1 MPHKHSHGFDAAA
14 TKRRLASTW
23 FKTIFG
29 MSLISVL
36 AVAALM
42 YFGLS
47 FTWGV
52 VLLGAWSLVPVF
64 SWYHSGTLVLKLMK
78 CREPNAHNP
87 DHQRLVR
94 LVDEL
99 YPLTG
104 LKVKPPVYI
113 SPIPMPNAFAT
124 GRNPANSFIAA
135 TEGLLHLGLTDA
147 ELKAVLAH
155 ELAHVKCRDV
165 SIGSFMAVMGS
176 LFAIVLSAGIPGL
189 FRGVF
194 SGGEAPLL
202 DKLSDKVNKDKK
214 RFFTPDGGVAGFIMM
229 LVIFYIVSML
239 TKFLALF
246 VSRCR
251 ESAADVLAAE
261 WTQDP
266 CALST
271 ALQKIRNFMMRQR
284 RDIRLI
290 TLTRGMKPLF
300 IVNAFDED
308 DETGIDNSV
317 DARLGRWWRGLGEHH
332 PSVEKRVAELDAMA
346 GGQCPRVRERD

>member
-1 MPHKHSHGFDAAA
+1 MPHRHSHGFDVAA

-29 MSLISVL
+29 MTLISVL
-36 AVAALM
+36 AVSALV

-47 FTWGV
+47 FTFGV

-78 CREPNAHNP
+78 CREPSAHNP

-99 YPLTG
+99 YPVTG
-104 LKVKPPVYI
+104 LKKKPPVYI

-124 GRNPANSFIAA
+124 GRNPENSFIAA
-135 TEGLLHLGLTDA
+135 TEGLLHLDLTDA

-155 ELAHVKCRDV
+155 ELAHVKSRDV

-176 LFAIVLSAGIPGL
+176 LFAIVLSAGLPGL

-194 SGGEAPLL
+194 SGGESPLL

-214 RFFTPDGGVAGFIMM
+214 RFFTPDGGVAGFLVM
-229 LVIFYIVSML
+229 LMLFYVISLL

-251 ESAADVLAAE
+251 ESAADVLAAQ
-261 WTQDP
+261 WTGDP

-284 RDIRLI
+284 RDLRLI

-308 DETGIDNSV
+308 DETARDNSLG
-317 DARLGRWWRGLGEHH
+317 ARLGRWWRGLGEHH
-332 PSVEKRVAELDAMA
+332 PPVDVRIKELDAMS
-346 GGQCPRVRERD
+346 GGTCPRVR

>member
-1 MPHKHSHGFDAAA
+1 MPHNHPHGFDAAA

-29 MSLISVL
+29 MTLMSVL
-36 AVAALM
+36 AVSALM

-47 FTWGV
+47 LTWGV

-99 YPLTG
+99 YPVTG
-104 LKVKPPVYI
+104 LKRKPPVYI

-124 GRNPANSFIAA
+124 GRNPQHAFIAA
-135 TEGLLHLGLTDA
+135 TEGLLHLDLTDA

-155 ELAHVKCRDV
+155 ELAHVKCHDV

-176 LFAIVLSAGIPGL
+176 LFAIVLSAGIPGM

-214 RFFTPDGGVAGFIMM
+214 RFFTPDGGVAGFIIM
-229 LVIFYIVSML
+229 LLIFYVVSVL

-251 ESAADVLAAE
+251 ESAADVLASE

-266 CALST
+266 CSLSS
-271 ALQKIRNFMMRQR
+271 ALQKIRNHMLRMQR
-284 RDIRLI
+284 DLRLI

-308 DETGIDNSV
+308 DERAVDNSLG
-317 DARLGRWWRGLGEHH
+317 ARLGRWWRGLGEHH
-332 PSVEKRVAELDAMA
+332 PSVEKRIAELDAMS
-346 GGQCPRVRERD
+346 GSQCPRITDR

>member
-1 MPHKHSHGFDAAA
+1 MPNNHSHGFDAAA

-29 MSLISVL
+29 ITLMSVL
-36 AVAALM
+36 AVSALM

-52 VLLGAWSLVPVF
+52 VLLAAWSLVPVF

-78 CREPNAHNP
+78 CRAPNAHNP

-99 YPLTG
+99 YPVTG
-104 LKVKPPVYI
+104 LTVKPPVYI

-124 GRNPANSFIAA
+124 GRNPAHSFIAA
-135 TEGLLHLGLTDA
+135 TEGLLHLDLTDA

-155 ELAHVKCRDV
+155 ELAHVKCHDV

-176 LFAIVLSAGIPGL
+176 LFAIVLAAGLPGL

-194 SGGEAPLL
+194 SGGESPLL
-202 DKLSDKVNKDKK
+202 DKLSDKVDKDKK

-229 LVIFYIVSML
+229 LLLFYVVSVF

-251 ESAADVLAAE
+251 ESAADVLAAQ
-261 WTQDP
+261 WTNDP

-284 RDIRLI
+284 RDLRMV

-308 DETGIDNSV
+308 DETGADKSLG
-317 DARLGRWWRGLGEHH
+317 ARLGRWWRGLGEHH
-332 PSVEKRVAELDAMA
+332 PPVEKRIAELDAMS
-346 GGQCPRVRERD
+346 GGTCPRVR

>member
-1 MPHKHSHGFDAAA
+1 MPHNHPHGFDAAA
-14 TKRRLASTW
+14 TKSRLASTW

-29 MSLISVL
+29 MTLISVL
-36 AVAALM
+36 AVSALV
-42 YFGLS
+42 YLGLS
-47 FTWGV
+47 LTWGV

-78 CREPNAHNP
+78 CRAPSEHNP

-99 YPLTG
+99 YPVTG

-113 SPIPMPNAFAT
+113 SPIPLPNAFAT

-135 TEGLLHLGLTDA
+135 TEGLLHLDLTDA

-176 LFAIVLSAGIPGL
+176 LFAIVLSAGFPGL

-214 RFFTPDGGVAGFIMM
+214 RFFTPDGGVAGFIIM
-229 LVIFYIVSML
+229 LAIFYLVSML

-251 ESAADVLAAE
+251 ESAADVLAAQ
-261 WTQDP
+261 WTGDP

-308 DETGIDNSV
+308 DESGV
-317 DARLGRWWRGLGEHH
+317 DKSLGARLGRWWRSLGEHH
-332 PSVEKRVAELDAMA
+332 PPVEKRIQELDIMS
-346 GGQCPRVRERD
+346 GGQCPRVRDR

>member
-1 MPHKHSHGFDAAA
+1 MPHQHPHGFDAAA
-14 TKRRLASTW
+14 TKSRLTSTW
-23 FKTIFG
+23 LKTIFG
-29 MSLISVL
+29 ITLISVL
-36 AVAALM
+36 AVSALM

-52 VLLGAWSLVPVF
+52 VLLGAWSLVPAF

-113 SPIPMPNAFAT
+113 SPVPMPNAFAT

-135 TEGLLHLGLTDA
+135 TEGLLHIGLTDA

-176 LFAIVLSAGIPGL
+176 LFAIVLSAGLPGL

-214 RFFTPDGGVAGFIMM
+214 RFFTPDGGVAGFITM
-229 LVIFYIVSML
+229 LLLFYVISMF

-251 ESAADVLAAE
+251 ESAADVLAAQ
-261 WTQDP
+261 WTNDP

-271 ALQKIRNFMMRQR
+271 ALQKIRNFMLRQR

-308 DETGIDNSV
+308 DESGVDNSLG
-317 DARLGRWWRGLGEHH
+317 ARLGRWWRGLGEHH
-332 PSVEKRVAELDAMA
+332 PSVEKRIAELDAMS
-346 GGQCPRVRERD
+346 GGQCPRVRDR